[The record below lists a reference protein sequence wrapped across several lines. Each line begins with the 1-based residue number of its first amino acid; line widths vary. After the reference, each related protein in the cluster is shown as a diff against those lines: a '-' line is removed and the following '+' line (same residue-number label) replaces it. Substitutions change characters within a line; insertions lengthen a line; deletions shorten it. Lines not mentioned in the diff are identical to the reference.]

1 MEARRAPDVLR
12 RIGGTAGLILAG
24 LLYLQFALQAF
35 FAAPAQAVL
44 VLVGAVAFAIATVRF
59 IRHRRLAYILFVG
72 TLPLFVFSLATTFIY
87 PDESSVFAVIF
98 GVAPALSGPVW
109 LWRRNSDPS
118 VAVTGHPMS

>member
-1 MEARRAPDVLR
+1 MEARRASDVLR

-24 LLYLQFALQAF
+24 LLYLQFALQAL

-59 IRHRRLAYILFVG
+59 IRHRRLAYILFAG

-87 PDESSVFAVIF
+87 TDESPVFAVIF
-98 GVAPALSGPVW
+98 GVAPALSGPMW
-109 LWRRNSDPS
+109 LWRRSTHQVIEVP
-118 VAVTGHPMS
+118 